1 MSQTLFLNKH
11 SLTHDDI
18 PFIHAAGTVQSLFE
32 EHEGEVEHL
41 PWPEQSPVLNITETF
56 WSV

>member
-1 MSQTLFLNKH
+1 MTQTLFPNKD

-18 PFIHAAGTVQSLFE
+18 PPIHAAGTVQSLFE

-41 PWPEQSPVLNITETF
+41 PCPAQSPHLNITETF